1 MKKLLLNIER
11 TDDFILAIASGAD
24 VNGTYKNQPLLEYC
38 FEQMNLEQQMHVF
51 SKQNRTQFYEKY
63 QILLAAGADA
73 GMLVIHKTEQFNYL
87 QKATAECLKPIV
99 VLLQSKQVKKNPHYK
114 NRFNGL
120 YQDAAALLN
129 QIEKE
134 KIPQKQITKEK
145 PQRKSRR
152 YSESAELKAALAQA
166 VDGTDNTN
174 RKLSVELAF
183 EKCMHDIYVL
193 DSDRSLLE
201 LEHLIEANSDVAM
214 IFEGEAHPVFN
225 LERLLAVVANNMKL
239 LAETMRG
246 QGAMTAIMESPALT
260 GNFSEL
266 QALLKELLN
275 ELVQES

>member
-24 VNGTYKNQPLLEYC
+24 VNGTYKNQSLLEYC
-38 FEQMNLEQQMHVF
+38 FEQMHAV
-51 SKQNRTQFYEKY
+51 SKQNRAQFYEKY

-73 GMLVIHKTEQFNYL
+73 GMLIIHKAEQFDCL
-87 QKATAECLKPIV
+87 QKATAECLKLIIM
-99 VLLQSKQVKKNPHYK
+99 LLQSKQVKTNPHYK

-120 YQDAAALLN
+120 YRDAAALLN

-134 KIPQKQITKEK
+134 KIPQKPITKEK
-145 PQRKSRR
+145 SQRKSCR
-152 YSESAELKAALAQA
+152 YSESAERKAALAQA
-166 VDGTDNTN
+166 VDGIDNTN
-174 RKLSVELAF
+174 RKLAVELAF

-193 DSDRSLLE
+193 DSDCSLLE
-201 LEHLIEANSDVAM
+201 LEHLIEADSDVAM
-214 IFEGEAHPVFN
+214 VFEGEAHPFFN
-225 LERLLAVVANNMKL
+225 LETLLAVTADNMKL

-246 QGAMTAIMESPALT
+246 QGAMTAIMQSPALT

-275 ELVQES
+275 GLTQES